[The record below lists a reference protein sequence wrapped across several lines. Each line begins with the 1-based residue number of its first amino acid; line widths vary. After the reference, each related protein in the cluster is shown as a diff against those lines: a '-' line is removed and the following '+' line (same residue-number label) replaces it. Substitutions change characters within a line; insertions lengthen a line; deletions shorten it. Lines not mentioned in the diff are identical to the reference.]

1 MFNNILSE
9 YWLFLNK
16 FSPYLLI
23 GFLLAGIL
31 HAFVNDKFIQKN
43 LVGSKFINIVKATL
57 IGIPL
62 PLCSC
67 GVIPVAMS
75 LYQKGASKS
84 STTAFLISTPQTGV
98 DSIMMTYA
106 MFLPILP
113 IFIIIRPMAALVAG
127 LLGGTLV
134 KFFDDETKS
143 DFK

>member
-31 HAFVNDKFIQKN
+31 HAFINDKFIQKN

-75 LYQKGASKS
+75 LYKKGASRA
-84 STTAFLISTPQTGV
+84 STTSFLISTPQTGI
-98 DSIMMTYA
+98 DSIMVTYGL
-106 MFLPILP
+106 FLPVLPVFILLRP
-113 IFIIIRPMAALVAG
+113 IAALVAG
-127 LLGGTLV
+127 LFGGILV
-134 KFFDDETKS
+134 KFFDNSILK
-143 DFK
+143 F